1 MGQKQLLPP
10 HIQGTIQLKLLAY
23 RPSAYIYAFT
33 NNHTILNTLSLVWG
47 VKAFYYDGG
56 VTTDQTVLET
66 KKTLKKQ
73 KYVKKGDMVINIKYT
88 WRKKGMTN
96 MIKLSKVM

>member
-1 MGQKQLLPP
+1 M
-10 HIQGTIQLKLLAY
+10 
-23 RPSAYIYAFT
+23 
-33 NNHTILNTLSLVWG
+33 VWG

-73 KYVKKGDMVINIKYT
+73 KYVKKGDMVINIASMPAEE
-88 WRKKGMTN
+88 KGMTN